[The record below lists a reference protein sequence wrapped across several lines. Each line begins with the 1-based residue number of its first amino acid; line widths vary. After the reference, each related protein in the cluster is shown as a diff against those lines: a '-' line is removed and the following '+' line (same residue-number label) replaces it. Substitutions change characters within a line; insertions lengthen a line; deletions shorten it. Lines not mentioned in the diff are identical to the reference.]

1 MRGRQTM
8 TWLLLVVGMV
18 ALAVGAA
25 PAASAHAMNASGVVL
40 DVRSH
45 EVDGEVQL
53 PLDRLALALH
63 TDLTPTSVL
72 GAERGRL
79 TRYTAAHVSAV
90 GTDGRAWALHLGR
103 GGVRTITGSPY
114 LVYPLRLVPPEG
126 RVTDVDLRYD
136 VIVEEVRS
144 HSVVVTVRHDARR
157 GILVAGDAQTLGVL
171 DAATTHLVVPA
182 GQGSFLRG
190 VAAAAGLGVEHV
202 SHGADHLLFLLMLLL
217 PAPLVAAAG
226 RWRDPGADRSPRR
239 SAVRVVHVV
248 TAFAVGHSITLA
260 LAATG
265 VVHLPTRPVEA
276 LVALSIGVSALH
288 VLRPLVAHGEVLIA
302 VGFGLVHGLAFASAI
317 GGLDL
322 DRASLVTTL
331 LGFNLGIEITQLL
344 VLALVTP
351 SLLVLART
359 RAYPAVRVVLALV
372 GLVFCAS
379 WVLERTGLTP
389 ADPFAGAQGWLVDHP
404 LVVVGLFAALA
415 LCARLVVPARRRPPD
430 LIGAASGT
438 FGVRARRGVGSSACR
453 AHSGSRVA

>member
-1 MRGRQTM
+1 MRERQTV
-8 TWLLLVVGMV
+8 TWLLFAALGAV

-25 PAASAHAMNASGVVL
+25 PAASAHAMNTSGVVL

-79 TRYTAAHVSAV
+79 ARYTAAHMSAV

-114 LVYPLRLVPPEG
+114 LVYPLRLVPPDG

-144 HSVVVTVRHDARR
+144 HSAVVTVRHDARR
-157 GILVAGDAQTLGVL
+157 GILQAGDAQTLGVL

-190 VAAAAGLGVEHV
+190 VVAAAGLGVEHV
-202 SHGADHLLFLLMLLL
+202 GHGADHLLFLLMLLL
-217 PAPLVAAAG
+217 PAPLAAAAG
-226 RWRDPGADRSPRR
+226 RWRDPADRSPRR
-239 SAVRVVHVV
+239 SVVRVVHVV

-317 GGLDL
+317 GDLDL

-331 LGFNLGIEITQLL
+331 LGFNLGIETTQLL

-351 SLLVLART
+351 SLLLLART

-372 GLVFCAS
+372 VLVFCAS

-404 LVVVGLFAALA
+404 LVVVGLLAALA